1 MLLALPS
8 ICYVDF
14 DVCLPLAP
22 HDYKHQLPCCIC
34 CKTWQ
39 TCHCCPTKISVVLI
53 KLRPSRSV
61 LVTCG
66 HWWPHDISPW
76 PSSGWYQ
83 VQNSLRH
90 PICLSAYV
98 TPAFLQQ
105 SPTHILIP
113 THLCAACQQ
122 SENWSAV
129 LSCSQQYHGCLN
141 VPCPSNTPWI
151 PPICKTFGLR
161 VNLSPFSRPL
171 QTSHWHAT
179 SGVSKCKR
187 QIQNWY
193 STTLVGKIRTL
204 WIFTVS

>member
-98 TPAFLQQ
+98 TPAFLASSRRIGQLCYRAA
-105 SPTHILIP
+105 SSIMAAWMCPVRVTP
-113 THLCAACQQ
+113 PEFHLFARHLVY
-122 SENWSAV
+122 EWTFPPFPDPYKH
-129 LSCSQQYHGCLN
+129 LTD
-141 VPCPSNTPWI
+141 TPHQGYQNASDKF
-151 PPICKTFGLR
+151 KTGIVR
-161 VNLSPFSRPL
+161 
-171 QTSHWHAT
+171 HW
-179 SGVSKCKR
+179 
-187 QIQNWY
+187 
-193 STTLVGKIRTL
+193 
-204 WIFTVS
+204 